1 MTIPFDN
8 SYARLPDRLFARV
21 APDPA
26 PAPRLLA
33 LNRPLAALL
42 GIDPAALESP
52 EGAAWLSGAAVPPG
66 AEPIAMAY
74 AGHQFGGWAP
84 SLGDG
89 RALLLGEVV
98 GTDGVRRDLHLK
110 GTGRTPF
117 SRGGDGKAALGPVL
131 REYLVAEAMHAL
143 GVPTT
148 RALAAVAT
156 GAPVYRETVLPGA
169 VLTRVARAHVRVGT
183 FQYFYAR
190 EDAEALAA
198 LVEHCLARLYPEA
211 EGPTPARALLDAVI
225 AAQARLVARW
235 MALGFIHGVMNTDNT
250 SVAGETIDYG
260 PCAFMDAFDP
270 ATVFSSIDHA
280 GRYAWGNQPSIAHW
294 NLSRLAQALLPVLH
308 ADESAALASAQAA
321 VDAFP
326 DLYAAAWEGELR
338 AKLGLSQAQDD
349 DRALADAL
357 FKRMAD
363 DGADFTLTFRALAGA
378 AESDDGPFLSRF
390 LDRTAAAD
398 WLGAWR
404 ARLARDAGDPA
415 QRPAALRRANPAFI
429 PRNHRVEQALAAA
442 HDGDLRPFARLH
454 AVLSRPFEDQP
465 DAAAFAAPPAPGEE
479 VRATFCGT

>member
-8 SYARLPDRLFARV
+8 SYARLPDRMFARV

-26 PAPRLLA
+26 PAPQLLA

-42 GIDPAALESP
+42 GIDAAALDTP

-98 GTDGVRRDLHLK
+98 GTDGARRDLHLK

-131 REYLVAEAMHAL
+131 REYLIAEAMHAL

-169 VLTRVARAHVRVGT
+169 VLARVARAHVRVGT

-198 LVEHCLARLYPEA
+198 LVDHCLARLYPDA
-211 EGPTPARALLDAVI
+211 EGPTPARALLDAVV

-250 SVAGETIDYG
+250 SIAGETIDYG

-294 NLSRLAQALLPVLH
+294 NLSRLAQALLPVLD
-308 ADESAALASAQAA
+308 ADEGAALKSAQAA

-326 DLYAAAWEGELR
+326 DLYAAAWEVELR
-338 AKLGLSQAQDD
+338 AKLGLTTVKDD
-349 DRALADAL
+349 DRALSDVL
-357 FKRMAD
+357 FKRMAE
-363 DGADFTLTFRALAGA
+363 DGADFTLTFRALAAA
-378 AESDDGPFLSRF
+378 AEGDDAPFLSRF
-390 LDRTAAAD
+390 LDRAAAAD

-404 ARLARDAGDPA
+404 ARLDRDGGDPA
-415 QRPAALRRANPAFI
+415 ARPAALRHANPAFI

-442 HDGDLRPFARLH
+442 QEGDMRPFARLH
-454 AVLSRPFEDQP
+454 AVLARPFDDQP
-465 DAAAFAAPPAPGEE
+465 DATEFAAPPAPGEE